1 MHAPYP
7 LATALAW
14 WASIY
19 SDHRVV
25 SVTVRFLH
33 LAGLVIGGGAAIA
46 ADRTVLGA
54 ARGDAGMR
62 QAAVAA
68 LHRAH
73 RAVVPALVV
82 VAASGALMTL
92 ADTDTFFAS
101 PIYWTKMALVA
112 VLFAN
117 GGGILLAE
125 RIAHQPAGWRR
136 LAMGSAASLALWI
149 VLLFL
154 GTLLTAAA

>member
-1 MHAPYP
+1 MHLPH
-7 LATALAW
+7 ALDAAVAW
-14 WASIY
+14 WAAIY
-19 SDHRVV
+19 SDHRLV

-33 LAGLVIGGGAAIA
+33 LVGLVIGGGAAVT
-46 ADRTVLGA
+46 ADRTVLQA

-62 QAAVAA
+62 QAAVAT
-68 LHRAH
+68 LRKAH
-73 RAVVPALVV
+73 GAVVPALVL

-101 PIYWTKMALVA
+101 PIYWTKMALLL

-117 GGGILLAE
+117 GGAILFAE
-125 RIAHQPAGWRR
+125 RVADQPAGWRR
-136 LAMGSAASLALWI
+136 LAIGSAASLALWI
-149 VLLFL
+149 VLVFV